1 MSQRSLLAVL
11 VVSLA
16 IAGGTFAL
24 VRALSNEPVPTP
36 PLAEQPPPPP
46 TPPIVVPPVVDAPLP
61 SPVDAGTTVAVAGD
75 VRLHVTVKGA
85 TAVGTR
91 LELAAADGGRLSG
104 TVDTMGDL
112 LLPLENGVWAVR
124 SPRAEPSTLRIDDVS
139 RTQTHDVTVLPE
151 RIISGRVVDAQ
162 GEPVAGAF
170 ITAES
175 GAQSWRGRSDSTGAF
190 AVATPTDERLSVEAE
205 SAFHRSATHL
215 VRAPQQGLLL
225 TLQSALPL
233 EVSATGPR
241 ANTARIVVR
250 HGFGM
255 NTCIAR
261 CEVKVAEGE
270 VVVSAVSFDGT
281 NVYSARV
288 SQRVTAAGGVRV
300 KLQPAPPLTG
310 RLTDPTG
317 APVPGATLRLNRFNL
332 SNADYLDPSAMPR
345 PMGFDNTTLTDSDG
359 RFTVRFPAENFPIW
373 VMTADAPHV
382 LDHRV
387 LVVPGDAPLELQTL
401 PPAR

>member
-1 MSQRSLLAVL
+1 MNQRSLLAVL

-46 TPPIVVPPVVDAPLP
+46 TPPIVVPPVVYAPALP
-61 SPVDAGTTVAVAGD
+61 SPVDAGTTVVAGD
-75 VRLHVTVKGA
+75 VRLHVTFKGS

-91 LELAAADGGRLSG
+91 LELEAADGGRLSG
-104 TVDTMGDL
+104 TVDTMGNL

-124 SPRAEPSTLRIDDVS
+124 SPRAEPSTLRIDAVS
-139 RTQTHDVTVLPE
+139 RTQTHEVTVLPE
-151 RIISGRVVDAQ
+151 RLISGRVVDAQ
-162 GEPVAGAF
+162 GEPVGGAF

-175 GAQSWRGRSDSTGAF
+175 ETQSWRGRSDTTGVF
-190 AVATPTDERLSVEAE
+190 AVATPTDDRLSVTAE
-205 SAFHRSATHL
+205 SAFQRSVPHI

-225 TLQSALPL
+225 SLQSSYPF
-233 EVSATGPR
+233 EVSATG
-241 ANTARIVVR
+241 AHAATARIVVR

-255 NTCIAR
+255 KTCIAR

-270 VVVSAVSFDGT
+270 VVVSAVAFDGA
-281 NVYSARV
+281 NVFSARAT
-288 SQRVTAAGGVRV
+288 QRVTAKGGVRL
-300 KLQPAPPLTG
+300 KLEPAPPLTG

-332 SNADYLDPSAMPR
+332 SNTDYLDPSAMPR

-359 RFTVRFPAENFPIW
+359 RFTVRFPPENFPIW

-401 PPAR
+401 PAAR